1 MAKKSSSS
9 KSTKSNLS
17 DIRFIRLVTGE
28 DIVAEVTD
36 VSNGKLLMN
45 NPLKIVYTPSLQT
58 GFLTI
63 SLMQWIFTRISK
75 NQTFDMDLHN
85 VLIMTQAEEQL
96 KDHYEQSLNTF
107 KEKNSSELYDDN
119 DDNDDGDD
127 FRMLD
132 QNEGIEMLN
141 SLINKIKNGKGKLH

>member
-9 KSTKSNLS
+9 KSTKSNSS

-36 VSNGKLLMN
+36 VANGKLMMN
-45 NPLKIVYTPSLQT
+45 NPLKVVYTPSLQT
-58 GFLTI
+58 GFLSI

-85 VLIMTQAEEQL
+85 VLVMTDADQQL
-96 KDHYEQSLNTF
+96 KEHYEESLITF
-107 KEKNSSELYDDN
+107 SKKDPTNISDEEDD
-119 DDNDDGDD
+119 DEFGMLGNDDGV
-127 FRMLD
+127 
-132 QNEGIEMLN
+132 EMLN
-141 SLINKIKNGKGKLH
+141 NLINKIKNGKGKLH

>member
-28 DIVAEVTD
+28 DIVAEVAD
-36 VSNGKLLMN
+36 VSNGKLVMN

-96 KDHYEQSLNTF
+96 KDHYEQSLLTF
-107 KEKNSSELYDDN
+107 GKSDSSELDN
-119 DDNDDGDD
+119 DEDTEFG
-127 FRMLD
+127 MLD